1 MWVILLHLSKRR
13 TYQDFRRWFLIE
25 SSSSIQLF
33 SISFPNNLW
42 SGLVQKEYG
51 DPRVHLLSSTMF
63 VVQLHYC
70 IICSREWYIHVFI
83 NDTSSLSNCCVAAVL
98 YFSDSL
104 LTEVFTDYRVF
115 KQTYLH
121 VMQAIFI
128 RVGNSQRNARDD
140 TGGTCKIWIPVNK
153 IKEKT

>member
-1 MWVILLHLSKRR
+1 MSKFPKFPLEKMWVILLHLSKRR

-42 SGLVQKEYG
+42 SGLVQKEYA

-63 VVQLHYC
+63 VVQLHYNC

-83 NDTSSLSNCCVAAVL
+83 NDASSLSNCWVAAML
-98 YFSDSL
+98 YFADSL
-104 LTEVFTDYRVF
+104 KYLQTTEYSSRH
-115 KQTYLH
+115 TYML
-121 VMQAIFI
+121 
-128 RVGNSQRNARDD
+128 
-140 TGGTCKIWIPVNK
+140 CKRYLSG
-153 IKEKT
+153 

>member
-1 MWVILLHLSKRR
+1 
-13 TYQDFRRWFLIE
+13 
-25 SSSSIQLF
+25 
-33 SISFPNNLW
+33 
-42 SGLVQKEYG
+42 
-51 DPRVHLLSSTMF
+51 MF

-70 IICSREWYIHVFI
+70 IICSRECYIHVFI
-83 NDTSSLSNCCVAAVL
+83 NDTSSLSNCCVAAML
-98 YFSDSL
+98 DSL

-140 TGGTCKIWIPVNK
+140 TGGTCKI
-153 IKEKT
+153 

>member
-1 MWVILLHLSKRR
+1 M
-13 TYQDFRRWFLIE
+13 
-25 SSSSIQLF
+25 
-33 SISFPNNLW
+33 
-42 SGLVQKEYG
+42 
-51 DPRVHLLSSTMF
+51 
-63 VVQLHYC
+63 
-70 IICSREWYIHVFI
+70 
-83 NDTSSLSNCCVAAVL
+83 L

-140 TGGTCKIWIPVNK
+140 TGGTCKKWIPVNK

>member
-1 MWVILLHLSKRR
+1 
-13 TYQDFRRWFLIE
+13 
-25 SSSSIQLF
+25 
-33 SISFPNNLW
+33 
-42 SGLVQKEYG
+42 
-51 DPRVHLLSSTMF
+51 MF

-70 IICSREWYIHVFI
+70 IICSWECYIRVFI
-83 NDTSSLSNCCVAAVL
+83 NDTSSLSNCCVAAML
-98 YFSDSL
+98 YFSVSL

-140 TGGTCKIWIPVNK
+140 TGGTCKI
-153 IKEKT
+153 

>member
-1 MWVILLHLSKRR
+1 
-13 TYQDFRRWFLIE
+13 
-25 SSSSIQLF
+25 
-33 SISFPNNLW
+33 
-42 SGLVQKEYG
+42 
-51 DPRVHLLSSTMF
+51 MF

-70 IICSREWYIHVFI
+70 IICYREWYIHVFI
-83 NDTSSLSNCCVAAVL
+83 NDTSSLSNCCVAAML
-98 YFSDSL
+98 YFSVSL

-140 TGGTCKIWIPVNK
+140 PGGTCKI
-153 IKEKT
+153 

>member
-1 MWVILLHLSKRR
+1 
-13 TYQDFRRWFLIE
+13 
-25 SSSSIQLF
+25 
-33 SISFPNNLW
+33 
-42 SGLVQKEYG
+42 
-51 DPRVHLLSSTMF
+51 MF

-83 NDTSSLSNCCVAAVL
+83 NDTSSLSNCCVAAML

-140 TGGTCKIWIPVNK
+140 TGGTCKI
-153 IKEKT
+153 